1 MPIIGII
8 SNPYFDYDKSEVA
21 QVSANVVNFVNSVGA
36 TPISILPTNVDE
48 FHKSDKSNLKKPTI
62 EELEKLKNVL
72 RMCDGIIKP
81 GSYFF
86 FPYQEEIYKY
96 SLRYNI
102 PYLGICNGLQ
112 LMSRCIDK
120 SKMERNNSDI
130 YHTST
135 FHEVDIE
142 KNSLLY
148 KIIGKDKIVVRS
160 FHNYHVPSTTHF
172 LVNARSSDGYIEGME
187 NTDSLF
193 NLGVQWHPEAN
204 LHDED
209 SVKLFESFIDAA
221 KVYVKKRLI

>member
-86 FPYQEEIYKY
+86 F
-96 SLRYNI
+96 
-102 PYLGICNGLQ
+102 
-112 LMSRCIDK
+112 
-120 SKMERNNSDI
+120 
-130 YHTST
+130 
-135 FHEVDIE
+135 
-142 KNSLLY
+142 LY
-148 KIIGKDKIVVRS
+148 
-160 FHNYHVPSTTHF
+160 
-172 LVNARSSDGYIEGME
+172 
-187 NTDSLF
+187 
-193 NLGVQWHPEAN
+193 
-204 LHDED
+204 
-209 SVKLFESFIDAA
+209 
-221 KVYVKKRLI
+221 